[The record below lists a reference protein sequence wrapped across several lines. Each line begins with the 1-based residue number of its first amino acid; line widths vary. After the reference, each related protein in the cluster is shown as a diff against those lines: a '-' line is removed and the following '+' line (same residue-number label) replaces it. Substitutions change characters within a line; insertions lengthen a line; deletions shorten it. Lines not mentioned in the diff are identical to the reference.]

1 MYMPNTDW
9 TGLFIHAYTDV
20 ENQYSVPF
28 NLRQE
33 LLLVTQ
39 QCSSLAIKYSKL
51 GVGVGVDQ

>member
-1 MYMPNTDW
+1 MPNTDW

-51 GVGVGVDQ
+51 GVGVGVDR

>member
-1 MYMPNTDW
+1 MPNTDW
-9 TGLFIHAYTDV
+9 TGLFMLIAYTDV

>member
-1 MYMPNTDW
+1 MPNTDW
-9 TGLFIHAYTDV
+9 TGLFMLIAYTDV

-51 GVGVGVDQ
+51 GVGVGDDQ